1 MWYHDIRQL
10 PIRVAAVLAYY
21 GAIHSPTR
29 QSSNFI
35 VNALAQT
42 RNALEAGNWKEAW
55 QWLRIIGISD
65 VKIPEEILEKA
76 WKLE

>member
-1 MWYHDIRQL
+1 MIG
-10 PIRVAAVLAYY
+10 IAA
-21 GAIHSPTR
+21 ITR
-29 QSSNFI
+29 QTSEI
-35 VNALAQT
+35 VINALAHA

-55 QWLRIIGISD
+55 QWLRFTKVSD